1 MSNLWGSYQ
10 VIDDLRRKFKV
21 SLSFI
26 LNAVKLP
33 RSNYYYAT
41 SSQSIDKEKNILR
54 LIYNIKEINPNYGF
68 RRLTMALNNDGYN
81 VNHKRVLRIMKK
93 YNLLSSAFGKKKRKY
108 SSYKDNVGKRFKNR
122 LNRRF

>member
-1 MSNLWGSYQ
+1 M

-26 LNAVKLP
+26 LKAVKLP

-41 SSQSIDKEKNILR
+41 SSQSIDKDKNIIK
-54 LIYNIKEINPNYGF
+54 LINSIKEINPNYGY
-68 RRLTMALNNDGYN
+68 RRVTMALNNDGYN

-93 YNLLSSAFGKKKRKY
+93 CGGKDHGKIHHNSTYRLDYHIDSVITFCNSFCIKK
-108 SSYKDNVGKRFKNR
+108 
-122 LNRRF
+122 